1 MAGKFDSQPTIMYQM
16 NLMYMYMKFN
26 FQRGYLF
33 LLAIMGDNVVTMQIT
48 QSANVFKLEYISC
61 FSVGQRK

>member
-16 NLMYMYMKFN
+16 NLMYMKFN
-26 FQRGYLF
+26 FQRGYLI